1 MNPTIVSGGS
11 FISNIPERC
20 DLALNITYL
29 PGNADAGGYGRF
41 EGRGRAGGGR
51 RRPVDD
57 WLAEHPPTWSWYTD
71 YPPSEID
78 PDADRRAPRR
88 RGATSTSMSAP
99 RASTPRMTA
108 RS

>member
-1 MNPTIVSGGS
+1 MAAVAQS
-11 FISNIPERC
+11 
-20 DLALNITYL
+20 
-29 PGNADAGGYGRF
+29 
-41 EGRGRAGGGR
+41 
-51 RRPVDD
+51 DD

-78 PDADRRAPRR
+78 PDASIVALAQEA
-88 RGATSTSMSAP
+88 GAISTSMSAP